1 MSGNTRN
8 YLSLLTAFVMT
19 LSVLSCAKE
28 QDQKSRVISLLGAV
42 NVTRGTEA
50 KRPVVLGEE
59 FKENDRIITGP
70 ASFVVFSIGEAA
82 VARIQP
88 ESDVVL
94 TSITDMSK
102 IDIGLDKGS
111 VLSKVNKLAK
121 GTDYRVTTPTVVA
134 SVRGTLFSVNTD
146 EGTGAVAVK
155 NGRVSV
161 AVKNSDKSL
170 DISEGTT
177 VVFTG
182 EVVMRP
188 MEEAEGIILENM
200 EALPADLNMRAEE
213 KRQELNREIIEKDR
227 EVNRKLD
234 EKGIPRTLE
243 DMKARYERIDEVTL
257 YSGKV
262 IRGII
267 MERGVYIRVLTPSG
281 YVNIPAKKVR
291 NTRALK

>member
-1 MSGNTRN
+1 M
-8 YLSLLTAFVMT
+8 
-19 LSVLSCAKE
+19 
-28 QDQKSRVISLLGAV
+28 
-42 NVTRGTEA
+42 
-50 KRPVVLGEE
+50 
-59 FKENDRIITGP
+59 
-70 ASFVVFSIGEAA
+70 
-82 VARIQP
+82 
-88 ESDVVL
+88 
-94 TSITDMSK
+94 
-102 IDIGLDKGS
+102 
-111 VLSKVNKLAK
+111 
-121 GTDYRVTTPTVVA
+121 TTPTVVA

-182 EVVMRP
+182 EVVTRP
-188 MEEAEGIILENM
+188 MEETEGIILENM

-281 YVNIPAKKVR
+281 YVNFPAKKVR